1 MPNLFFNKW
10 ASTKTWSCRRKVALE
25 KWKSCC
31 IVIAKTDP
39 TTTVYF
45 ITNSLVGELPSSL
58 ESSWIFLFIIIS
70 IENFIV
76 QINFRIIYF
85 FYLNSYW
92 TNFKISNFLNL
103 KDPFFSSFPFSFFFY
118 KCYFRGYSIVIKPCI
133 LSADR
138 DKFTSILHNSL
149 SSP

>member
-92 TNFKISNFLNL
+92 TNFKISQDFQFPKSKRSLFL
-103 KDPFFSSFPFSFFFY
+103 FFF
-118 KCYFRGYSIVIKPCI
+118 CYFRGYSIVIKPCI